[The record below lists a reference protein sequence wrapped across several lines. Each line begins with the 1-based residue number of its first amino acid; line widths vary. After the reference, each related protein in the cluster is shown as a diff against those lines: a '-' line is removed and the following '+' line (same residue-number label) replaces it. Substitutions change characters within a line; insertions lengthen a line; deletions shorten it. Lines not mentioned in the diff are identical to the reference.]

1 MTDNRTTEKMCEY
14 CDGESNPTI
23 MGVGMTHR
31 LLFCIRGT
39 TLVIRA
45 LEREWLFPQWLLDVK
60 FCPICGRRLKAGDTR

>member
-1 MTDNRTTEKMCEY
+1 MCEY

-23 MGVGMTHR
+23 MGAPLTPK

-45 LEREWLFPQWLLDVK
+45 LKLEWHFPQWLLTVNY
-60 FCPICGRRLKAGDTR
+60 CPVCGRDLSGGRDE